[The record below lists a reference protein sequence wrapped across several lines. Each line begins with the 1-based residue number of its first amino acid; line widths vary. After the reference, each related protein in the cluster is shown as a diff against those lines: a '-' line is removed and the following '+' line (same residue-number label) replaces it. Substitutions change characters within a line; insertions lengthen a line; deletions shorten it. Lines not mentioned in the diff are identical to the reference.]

1 MATATASA
9 GDELLTLKAPL
20 CPENGM
26 WANGKG
32 ARLQEALTV
41 DSPMPAA

>member
-1 MATATASA
+1 MATPTASA

-32 ARLQEALTV
+32 ACLQEGLTLP
-41 DSPMPAA
+41 SRCPLA